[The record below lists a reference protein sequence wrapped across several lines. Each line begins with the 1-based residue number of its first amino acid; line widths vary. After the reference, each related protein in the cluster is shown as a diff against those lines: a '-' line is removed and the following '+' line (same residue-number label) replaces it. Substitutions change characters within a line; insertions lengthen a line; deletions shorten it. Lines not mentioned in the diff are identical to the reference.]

1 MATSAIVTDIVGKV
15 GLHTTNGQLVT
26 IDDYRMLADELI
38 WAFKTK
44 NTATKQQTIDY
55 FRKMLIIL

>member
-38 WAFKTK
+38 WA
-44 NTATKQQTIDY
+44 
-55 FRKMLIIL
+55 